1 MGTLLTWVTA
11 PNGAAPRPEAAAPR
25 AAARSG
31 WVRFGVLATPIVGVT
46 FFSKFTIPPLGQ
58 QGIDVSLFL
67 VLGAVAAGMAADC
80 IRLDPARLTLYVVLI
95 GILGLIQSLQPE
107 TFSIPSM
114 LMLVGLH
121 LPYVFAVPRGD
132 EGDRIVRFFLNVA
145 TLLALLGIAQYGL
158 QFVVGT
164 HFLFPIENF
173 FPPSFIV
180 QHYNAQAALSYGSE
194 VYRPN
199 GVFMLEPSFFS
210 QVLAIAIVAE
220 LCTRARALRL
230 AIFGAALIVSYSGT
244 GVLVLAV
251 CLPLYLAA
259 RRRWDLLILGCSA
272 LILVIALHHVLHLDR
287 VFSRLGEF
295 NSTQSSGFARFV
307 GGFFLFDQFLWN
319 DPWRTLFGY
328 GAGAFSNY
336 APHARYPVA
345 EMALF
350 KIVFEYGLFGAVL
363 YFGFLFGCLSA
374 STAPRLLILAVAI
387 TYLLNGMYASF
398 AHGMALG
405 LLLWCPVEGRLP
417 PRAAPGATGARPPRT
432 FKAES

>member
-1 MGTLLTWVTA
+1 VSTLVTSATASGGEERGARPTA
-11 PNGAAPRPEAAAPR
+11 PGARPGW
-25 AAARSG
+25 AR
-31 WVRFGVLATPIVGVT
+31 FCVLATPIVGVT
-46 FFSKFTIPPLGQ
+46 FFSKFTIPPLGE

-67 VLGAVAAGMAADC
+67 VLGAVVAGAAAGC
-80 IRLDPARLTLYVVLI
+80 IRVDSARLTLYVALI

-114 LMLVGLH
+114 LLLAGLH
-121 LPYVFAVPRGD
+121 LPYVVAVSREGG
-132 EGDRIVRFFLNVA
+132 GDRIAEFFLEVV
-145 TLLALLGIAQYGL
+145 TVLALLGIAQYGL
-158 QFVVGT
+158 QSVVGPR
-164 HFLFPIENF
+164 FIFPIESF
-173 FPPSFIV
+173 FPSSFIV

-210 QVLAIAIVAE
+210 QVLAVAIVAE
-220 LCTRARALRL
+220 LGRRARALRL
-230 AIFGAALIVSYSGT
+230 VIFGAALIVSYSGT

-259 RRRWDLLILGCSA
+259 RRRWGLLILGSSL
-272 LILVIALHHVLHLDR
+272 LILVIALHNVLHLDR
-287 VFSRLGEF
+287 MFSRLGEF

-307 GGFFLFDQFLWN
+307 GGFFLFDQFLWD

-328 GAGAFSNY
+328 GAGAFSTY

-350 KIVFEYGLFGAVL
+350 KIVFEYGLFGAAL

-374 STAPRLLILAVAI
+374 STAPRLLIIAVAI

-398 AHGMALG
+398 AHGMAVG
-405 LLLWCPVEGRLP
+405 LLLWCPV
-417 PRAAPGATGARPPRT
+417 GARPAMRSTP
-432 FKAES
+432 AGAGVLA

>member
-1 MGTLLTWVTA
+1 VSTLFTWVTA
-11 PNGAAPRPEAAAPR
+11 AGSPELRSEAAAAPR
-25 AAARSG
+25 ARASG
-31 WVRFGVLATPIVGVT
+31 SWVRFGVLATPIVGVT
-46 FFSKFTIPPLGQ
+46 FFSKFTIPPLGE

-67 VLGAVAAGMAADC
+67 VLGAVAAGIAANC
-80 IRLDPARLTLYVVLI
+80 IRVDAARLTLYVTLI

-114 LMLVGLH
+114 LLLAGLH
-121 LPYVFAVPRGD
+121 LPYVFAVPRGG
-132 EGDRIVRFFLNVA
+132 EGDRIVQFFLGVA
-145 TLLALLGIAQYGL
+145 TLLALLGIAQYAL
-158 QFVVGT
+158 QFVIGS

-173 FPPSFIV
+173 VPSSFIV
-180 QHYNAQAALSYGSE
+180 QHYNTQAALSYGSE

-210 QVLAIAIVAE
+210 QVLAVAIVAE
-220 LCTRARALRL
+220 LCTRAR
-230 AIFGAALIVSYSGT
+230 ALIVSYSGT

-272 LILVIALHHVLHLDR
+272 LILVIALHNVLHLDR

-307 GGFFLFDQFLWN
+307 GGFFLFDQFLWS

-363 YFGFLFGCLSA
+363 YFGFLFGCLST
-374 STAPRLLILAVAI
+374 STAPRLLVLAVAI

-405 LLLWCPVEGRLP
+405 LLLWCPVEGRP
-417 PRAAPGATGARPPRT
+417 PLRAMPGGTGALAPRT
-432 FKAES
+432 FPAES